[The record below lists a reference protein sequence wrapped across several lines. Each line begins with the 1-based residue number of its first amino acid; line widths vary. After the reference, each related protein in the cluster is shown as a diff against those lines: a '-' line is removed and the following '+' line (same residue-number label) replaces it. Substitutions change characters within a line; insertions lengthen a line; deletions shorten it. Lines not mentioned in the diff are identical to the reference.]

1 MGFENRDYNRE
12 AFGMSGGFGSG
23 GFGGGGGGGLGGRLS
38 GASIT
43 TWLLIINA
51 VVYLLDAMLAGASRS
66 GGFTISKW
74 GALNLD
80 TAVYGFQIWRF
91 LTFQFLHADF
101 FHVLFNCIGLFFFGP
116 LVEQWWGSRR
126 FLAFYL
132 TCGVTAGVMYALIA
146 GLLPGV
152 IFPAEAVQAGAHN
165 VIPLVGASGG
175 LFGILIGAALLF
187 PNLKVMLLIPPVP
200 MTMRTMAL
208 IFLGIAFF
216 SILIGGR
223 NAGGQVAHLGGAA
236 MGYVLIR
243 YPGFIAWADRLN
255 AGSRRGGPSLK
266 QRVQKVQQQRASQQ
280 RMKDQQEVDRILAKV
295 RDHGLHSLTQ
305 SEQRTL
311 QRETQRQQRG
321 GR

>member
-12 AFGMSGGFGSG
+12 
-23 GFGGGGGGGLGGRLS
+23 GFGGGGGGGGGAMGGRLS

-51 VVYLLDAMLAGASRS
+51 VVFLLDAMLADASRG
-66 GGFTISKW
+66 GGFTFSKW

-91 LTFQFLHADF
+91 VTFQFLHADF

-126 FLAFYL
+126 YLAFYL
-132 TCGVTAGVMYALIA
+132 ICGVTAGVLYATIA

-152 IFPAEAVQAGAHN
+152 IFSEQAVAQGAQN

-208 IFLGIAFF
+208 VFLGIAMF
-216 SILIGGR
+216 SILVGSR

-236 MGYVLIR
+236 MGYLLIR
-243 YPGFIAWADRLN
+243 YPGFIAWADRIGT
-255 AGSRRGGPSLK
+255 GSKGGGPSLRD
-266 QRVQKVQQQRASQQ
+266 RVQKIQQQRASQQ
-280 RMKDQQEVDRILAKV
+280 RLKDEQEVDRILAKV
-295 RDHGLHSLTQ
+295 RDKGLHSLND
-305 SEQRTL
+305 SERRIL
-311 QRETQRQQRG
+311 QRETQRKQRG
-321 GR
+321 GD